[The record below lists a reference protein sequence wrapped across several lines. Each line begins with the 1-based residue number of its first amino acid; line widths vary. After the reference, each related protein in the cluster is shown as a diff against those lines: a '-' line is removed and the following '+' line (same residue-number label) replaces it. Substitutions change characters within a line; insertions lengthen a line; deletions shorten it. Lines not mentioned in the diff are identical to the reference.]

1 MDVAQL
7 VGEIQRNHLAQP
19 PVQDLGRWTAELPP
33 DLREFYALT
42 NGAYLHRV
50 DQNAGW
56 GEREGAW
63 WKWKVEPI
71 ENLRT
76 VADDGFAPTDAR
88 GFELIR
94 TWLRLVDVQDGDC
107 LAISIAPETRGLV
120 LDCFHETVGQVGSH
134 NIVALSFTE
143 ALELLLGSTEAFW
156 LDPARKKH
164 GSL

>member
-1 MDVAQL
+1 MDVARL
-7 VGEIQRNHLAQP
+7 VDEIQRNHLAMP
-19 PVQDLGRWTAELPP
+19 PAQDLGRWAAELPP

-50 DQNAGW
+50 DRHG
-56 GEREGAW
+56 GSCEREGAW
-63 WKWKVEPI
+63 WKWKVEPV

-76 VADDGFAPTDAR
+76 VADDGFVSTR
-88 GFELIR
+88 VEGYELTR
-94 TWLRLVDVQDGDC
+94 RWLKLVDVQDGDC

-120 LDCFHETVGQVGSH
+120 LDCFHETVGEVGSH

-143 ALELLLGSTEAFW
+143 ALELLLGTTEAFW
-156 LDPARKKH
+156 LDPARKNH